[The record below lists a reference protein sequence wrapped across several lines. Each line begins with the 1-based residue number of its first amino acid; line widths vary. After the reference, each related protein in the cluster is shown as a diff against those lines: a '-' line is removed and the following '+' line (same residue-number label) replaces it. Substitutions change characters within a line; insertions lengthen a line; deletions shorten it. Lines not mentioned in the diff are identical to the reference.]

1 MRRVCAWC
9 GNDLGEKG
17 PSGRQKGK
25 KASAKAPARRAGKA
39 KSRKDPDV
47 ISTICRRCADR
58 LAKYRSP
65 VLVVSQEWERLYEEL
80 AEIMKARSDIRVVL
94 DRRQEKTEDQESEWD
109 GPERRRKDKP
119 VKLD

>member
-1 MRRVCAWC
+1 
-9 GNDLGEKG
+9 
-17 PSGRQKGK
+17 
-25 KASAKAPARRAGKA
+25 
-39 KSRKDPDV
+39 V